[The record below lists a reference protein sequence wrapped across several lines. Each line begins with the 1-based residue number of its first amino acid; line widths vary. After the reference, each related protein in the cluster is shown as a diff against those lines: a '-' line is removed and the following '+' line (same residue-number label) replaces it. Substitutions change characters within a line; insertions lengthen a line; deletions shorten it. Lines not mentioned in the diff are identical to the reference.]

1 MNPINRRNFLQKC
14 VGAGTCGLF
23 ALSSVPAFSRTNAAT
38 FLLGRR
44 LTLQSS
50 SPWGIERAAF
60 LQKLV
65 KAQTHDLFALP
76 ALDRLPM
83 TQKLEEV
90 NRAVNRIPY
99 ASDQSVYGREDLWAD
114 PVLFRQ
120 KGGDCEDFALSK
132 FACLTDLAVAPDD
145 MFLIGVKHIYS
156 HQAHACLAVKTPE
169 NGVVILDNASN
180 VIKTDWHFRKTYRL
194 IYAQS
199 VHGLWQPA

>member
-1 MNPINRRNFLQKC
+1 MKPINRRNFIQNC
-14 VGAGTCGLF
+14 VGAGTCGLL
-23 ALSSVPAFSRTNAAT
+23 ALSPVSALAQSNAAT

-44 LTLQSS
+44 LILQSS

-65 KAQTHDLFALP
+65 QAQTHDLFALP
-76 ALDRLPM
+76 ALDRLPLL
-83 TQKLEEV
+83 QKLEEV

-99 ASDQSVYGREDLWAD
+99 ASDQSIHGREDLWAH
-114 PVLFRQ
+114 PALFQQ

-132 FACLTDLAVAPDD
+132 FACLTDLSVAAQD

-169 NGVVILDNASN
+169 NGVMVLDNASN
-180 VIKTDWHFRKTYRL
+180 VIKTDWHFRKNYRL

-199 VHGLWQPA
+199 IHGLWQPA